1 MTARTVEQRL
11 IKQLEVE
18 LSQAVNALRALLALT
33 GDESELVQRA
43 AFDAAAQVVS
53 LHDSYDEEEAREA
66 EEVELASLEGWHTCP
81 ACDGRGQGCDG
92 CADTGRIWQ

>member
-18 LSQAVNALRALLALT
+18 LRQAVNALRALLALT
-33 GDESELVQRA
+33 GDESEWVQRA

-66 EEVELASLEGWHTCP
+66 EEVELASLEGWNVCEF
-81 ACDGRGQGCDG
+81 CDERG
-92 CADTGRIWQ
+92 CASCGGTGRYWG

>member
-81 ACDGRGQGCDG
+81 VCDGRGQGCEA

>member
-11 IKQLEVE
+11 IQQLEVE
-18 LSQAVNALRALLALT
+18 LREAVNALRALLALT
-33 GDESELVQRA
+33 GDESEWVQRA

-53 LHDSYDEEEAREA
+53 LHDSYDEEAAREA
-66 EEVELASLEGWHTCP
+66 ELDELAGLQGWHTCP

-92 CADTGRIWQ
+92 CGDTGRIWQ

>member
-33 GDESELVQRA
+33 GDESEWVQRA

-66 EEVELASLEGWHTCP
+66 EEVELASLECWHTCP
-81 ACDGRGQGCDG
+81 VCDGRGQGCDG
-92 CADTGRIWQ
+92 CGDAGRIWQ